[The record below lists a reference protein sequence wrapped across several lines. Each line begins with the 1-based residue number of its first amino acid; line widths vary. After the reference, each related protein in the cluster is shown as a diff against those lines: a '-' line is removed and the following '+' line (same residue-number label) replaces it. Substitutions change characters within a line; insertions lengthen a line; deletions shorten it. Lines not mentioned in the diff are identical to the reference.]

1 MVLDITKP
9 SVKSQDP
16 TLIEKNDRLDDPRI
30 SPFELITR

>member
-16 TLIEKNDRLDDPRI
+16 TLIEKNDRLDDPWI